1 MYKKLNL
8 LLLMIFIVGTL
19 LCYHNLPQEISLFM
33 QSPHRNVFVGI
44 SFVILLVL
52 AIVALYPKKI
62 SGSDNAVR
70 NEITGVV
77 LNLFG
82 IFLFLFYFTILAMY
96 SGLQIDYLRVIGL
109 IIGVMMIFV
118 GNFLPQMPFRSRIG
132 MKLPWI
138 LKDKRCWQKTHRF
151 AGYTAIPFGILQ
163 CLLVLFMQ
171 DINMIF
177 LWGIG
182 LWLILV
188 CGYSLIVFHAD
199 KENQ

>member
-19 LCYHNLPQEISLFM
+19 LCYRNLPQEISLFM
-33 QSPHRNVFVGI
+33 QSPHRIVFVGV
-44 SFVILLVL
+44 SFVILLAL

-62 SGSDNAVR
+62 SGSDNVVR
-70 NEITGVV
+70 NEMTSFV

-82 IFLFLFYFTILAMY
+82 IFLFLFYFTVLAMY
-96 SGLQIDYLRVIGL
+96 SGLRIDYLRVIGL
-109 IIGVMMIFV
+109 IVGVMMVFV

-132 MKLPWI
+132 IKLPWVVR
-138 LKDKRCWQKTHRF
+138 DKRCWQKTHRF

-171 DINMIF
+171 DVNMIF

-182 LWLILV
+182 LWLVLV
-188 CGYSLIVFHAD
+188 CGYSRIVFHAD
-199 KENQ
+199 KDNQ